1 MVIHIPAKYHQ
12 SMTKDKIVK
21 ARMQKMLQKIQLFDL
36 EIEGQGH
43 IKVVVIP
50 DAQSYDNT
58 SQF

>member
-1 MVIHIPAKYHQ
+1 
-12 SMTKDKIVK
+12 
-21 ARMQKMLQKIQLFDL
+21 MQKNQLFDL

-50 DAQSYDNT
+50 DTQSYDNT

>member
-1 MVIHIPAKYHQ
+1 MVILIPAKYHQ
-12 SMTKDKIVK
+12 YMTKDKIVT
-21 ARMQKMLQKIQLFDL
+21 ARMQKNQLFDL

-50 DAQSYDNT
+50 DTQSYDNT